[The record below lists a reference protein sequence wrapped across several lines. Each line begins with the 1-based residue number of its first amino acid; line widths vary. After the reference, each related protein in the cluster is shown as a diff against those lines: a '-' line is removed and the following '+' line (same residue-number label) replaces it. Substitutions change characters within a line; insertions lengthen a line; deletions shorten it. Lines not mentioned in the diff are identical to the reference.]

1 MEKKDR
7 NTLKSYFKKGCVPSE
22 NQFAELIDSVPNI
35 VDDGIIRHTDDGW
48 AFFPAKGKRLQLAL
62 HYMECSSAAWTLSL
76 TSEKGLEIRNE
87 AGEIV
92 FSLEQKSQI
101 ISLEAK
107 EEKPTEKKDYDN
119 FENEKTYTNIVLP
132 ADKHWHDILEI
143 SADNKSFNTYQ
154 VFACLSGLQNESYK
168 VTSVVASNLGCSN
181 YNLDSPQKGW
191 FWWRG
196 RIMFRWEKHDG
207 KLFLQIRSKK
217 EYEYQWIHCVV
228 K

>member
-35 VDDGIIRHTDDGW
+35 VDDGIVRHTDNGL
-48 AFFPAKGKRLQLAL
+48 AFFPAKGKHLQLAL
-62 HYMECSSAAWTLSL
+62 HYMEGASAAWTLSL

-92 FSLEQKSQI
+92 ISLEQKCQITSQ
-101 ISLEAK
+101 ETK
-107 EEKPTEKKDYDN
+107 VEKSTEVTDDSSYD
-119 FENEKTYTNIVLP
+119 EKIDTALVLP
-132 ADKHWHDILEI
+132 ADKQWHDILEI

-154 VFACLSGLQNESYK
+154 LFACLSGLQNESYK
-168 VTSVVASNLGCSN
+168 VTSAVASNLGYSN
-181 YNLDSPQKGW
+181 YYLESPQKGW
-191 FWWRG
+191 FRWRG
-196 RIMFRWEKHDG
+196 GIMFRWEKHDG
-207 KLFLQIRSKK
+207 KLCLQIRSKK
-217 EYEYQWIHCVV
+217 EYKYQWIHCVV